1 MRKFTIIL
9 AALFASAV
17 TQAQADYTKSLS
29 GIQWV
34 KIESK
39 ADVIVK
45 THSSN
50 ELLIKSGPSVETP
63 ERAKGLKLVGEGGT
77 DNTDVGFSV
86 IQDGNT
92 LIVYNLRKSGD
103 AEIYLPKN
111 QNISVKSTW
120 NGDIEIDG
128 FAGEIEADAQLN
140 GSVKVTNVNGPVTA
154 NTLNGEL
161 NVTFGT
167 VKQDSPISLYS
178 TNGAVDVSLPSNTP
192 ANLSLSTLNGNV
204 YTDFDIKAEE
214 KNGMRSL
221 LGRNIKSSIN
231 GGGVSLSM
239 KSTNGN
245 MYLRKK

>member
-1 MRKFTIIL
+1 MRKFTFL
-9 AALFASAV
+9 LTALLVGTIA
-17 TQAQADYTKSLS
+17 QAQSDYTKSLN
-29 GIQWV
+29 GVQWV

-39 ADVIVK
+39 SDITLR

-63 ERAKGLKLVGEGGT
+63 EKAKGLKLVGEGGT
-77 DNTDVGFSV
+77 DNTSVGFSV

-92 LIVYNLRKSGD
+92 LIVTNLRKSEG

-111 QNISVKSTW
+111 QNISAKSTW

-140 GSVKVTNVNGPVTA
+140 GSVKILNVNGPVTA

-161 NVTFGT
+161 TVEFGT
-167 VKQDSPISLYS
+167 VKQGSPISLYS
-178 TNGAVDVSLPSNTP
+178 TNGAVDVSLPGNTP
-192 ANLSLSTLNGNV
+192 ANLSMSTINGNV
-204 YTDFDIKAEE
+204 YTDFDVKLNE
-214 KNGMRSL
+214 KDGLKSV
-221 LGRNIKSSIN
+221 LGRKISATINN
-231 GGGVSLSM
+231 GGVDITL

>member
-1 MRKFTIIL
+1 MRKFTFL
-9 AALFASAV
+9 LTALLVGTIA
-17 TQAQADYTKSLS
+17 QAQSDYTKSLN
-29 GIQWV
+29 GVQWV

-39 ADVIVK
+39 SDITLR

-63 ERAKGLKLVGEGGT
+63 EKAKGLKLVGEGGT
-77 DNTDVGFSV
+77 DNTSVGFSV

-92 LIVYNLRKSGD
+92 LIVTNLRKSEG

-111 QNISVKSTW
+111 QNISAKSTW

-140 GSVKVTNVNGPVTA
+140 GSVKILNVNGPVTA

-161 NVTFGT
+161 TVEFGT
-167 VKQDSPISLYS
+167 VKQGSPISLYS
-178 TNGAVDVSLPSNTP
+178 TNGAVDVSLPGNTP
-192 ANLSLSTLNGNV
+192 ANLSMSTINGNV
-204 YTDFDIKAEE
+204 YTDFDVKLNE
-214 KNGMRSL
+214 KDGLKSV
-221 LGRNIKSSIN
+221 LGRKISASIN
-231 GGGVSLSM
+231 NGGVDITL

>member
-1 MRKFTIIL
+1 MRKFTFL
-9 AALFASAV
+9 LTALLVGTIA
-17 TQAQADYTKSLS
+17 QAQSDYTKSLN

-39 ADVIVK
+39 SDITLR

-63 ERAKGLKLVGEGGT
+63 EKAKGLKLVGEGGT
-77 DNTDVGFSV
+77 DNTSVGFSV

-92 LIVYNLRKSGD
+92 LIVTNLRKSEG

-111 QNISVKSTW
+111 QNISAKSTW

-140 GSVKVTNVNGPVTA
+140 GSVKILNVNGPVTA

-161 NVTFGT
+161 TVEFGT
-167 VKQDSPISLYS
+167 VKQGSPISLYS
-178 TNGAVDVSLPSNTP
+178 TNGAVDVSLPGNTP
-192 ANLSLSTLNGNV
+192 ANLSMSTINGNV
-204 YTDFDIKAEE
+204 YTDFDVKLNE
-214 KNGMRSL
+214 KDGLKSV
-221 LGRNIKSSIN
+221 LGRKISATINN
-231 GGGVSLSM
+231 GGVDITL

>member
-1 MRKFTIIL
+1 MRKFTFLLTALLVGSL
-9 AALFASAV
+9 AK
-17 TQAQADYTKSLS
+17 AQSDYTKSLN
-29 GIQWV
+29 GVQWV

-39 ADVIVK
+39 SDITLR
-45 THSSN
+45 THNSN

-63 ERAKGLKLVGEGGT
+63 EKAKGLKLVGEGGT
-77 DNTDVGFSV
+77 DNTSVGFSV

-92 LIVYNLRKSGD
+92 LIVTNLRKSEG

-111 QNISVKSTW
+111 QNISAKSTW

-140 GSVKVTNVNGPVTA
+140 GSVKILNVNGPVTA

-161 NVTFGT
+161 TVEFGT
-167 VKQDSPISLYS
+167 VKQGSPISLYS
-178 TNGAVDVSLPSNTP
+178 TNGAVDVSLPGNTP
-192 ANLSLSTLNGNV
+192 ANLSMSTINGNV
-204 YTDFDIKAEE
+204 YTDFDVKLNE
-214 KNGMRSL
+214 KDGLKSV
-221 LGRNIKSSIN
+221 LGRKISASIN
-231 GGGVSLSM
+231 NGGVDITL

>member
-1 MRKFTIIL
+1 MRKFTFIL
-9 AALFASAV
+9 MALFVGTIAR
-17 TQAQADYTKSLS
+17 AQSDYTKSLN

-39 ADVIVK
+39 TDIVVK

-50 ELLIKSGPSVETP
+50 ELLIKSGPEVKTP

-77 DNTDVGFSV
+77 DNTNVGFSV
-86 IQDGNT
+86 VQDGNT
-92 LIVYNLRKSGD
+92 LIVHNLRKDKKG
-103 AEIYLPKN
+103 EIYLPAS

-128 FAGEIEADAQLN
+128 FSGEIEADAQLN
-140 GSVKVTNVNGPVTA
+140 GGVKLLNVNGPVTA
-154 NTLNGEL
+154 NSLNGEL
-161 NVTFGT
+161 EVVFGKVT
-167 VKQDSPISLYS
+167 QDSPISLYS

-192 ANLSLSTLNGNV
+192 ANLALSTLNGNV
-204 YTDFDIKAEE
+204 YTDFEVKAEDKKGLKSILGRDIKA
-214 KNGMRSL
+214 
-221 LGRNIKSSIN
+221 SIN
-231 GGGVSLSM
+231 GGGVKISM

>member
-1 MRKFTIIL
+1 MRKFTFL
-9 AALFASAV
+9 LTALLVGTIA
-17 TQAQADYTKSLS
+17 QAQSDYTKSLN
-29 GIQWV
+29 GVQWV

-39 ADVIVK
+39 SDITLR

-63 ERAKGLKLVGEGGT
+63 EKAKGLKLVGEGGT
-77 DNTDVGFSV
+77 DNTSIGFSV

-92 LIVYNLRKSGD
+92 LIVTNLRKSEG

-111 QNISVKSTW
+111 QNISAKSTW

-140 GSVKVTNVNGPVTA
+140 GSVKILNVNGPVTA

-161 NVTFGT
+161 TVEFGA
-167 VKQDSPISLYS
+167 VKQGSPISLYS
-178 TNGAVDVSLPSNTP
+178 TNGAVDVSLPANTP
-192 ANLSLSTLNGNV
+192 ANLSMSTINGNV
-204 YTDFDIKAEE
+204 YTDFDVKLNE
-214 KNGMRSL
+214 KDGLKSV
-221 LGRNIKSSIN
+221 LGRKISASIN
-231 GGGVSLSM
+231 NGGVDITL

>member
-1 MRKFTIIL
+1 MRKFTFLL
-9 AALFASAV
+9 AALLVGTIAN
-17 TQAQADYTKSLS
+17 AQSDYTKSLN
-29 GIQWV
+29 GVQWV

-39 ADVIVK
+39 SDITVR

-77 DNTDVGFSV
+77 DNTSIGFSV

-92 LIVYNLRKSGD
+92 LIVTNLRKSEG

-111 QNISVKSTW
+111 QNVSAKSTW

-140 GSVKVTNVNGPVTA
+140 GSVKILNVNGPVTA

-161 NVTFGT
+161 TVEFGT
-167 VKQDSPISLYS
+167 VKQGSPISLYS
-178 TNGAVDVSLPSNTP
+178 TNGAVDVSLPANTP
-192 ANLSLSTLNGNV
+192 ANLSMSTINGNV
-204 YTDFDIKAEE
+204 YTDFDVKLSE
-214 KNGMRSL
+214 KDGLKSV
-221 LGRNIKSSIN
+221 LGRKISASIN
-231 GGGVSLSM
+231 NGGVDITL